1 MIENI
6 KEFTIYEVEK
16 LKVILLKELNNSDDF
31 TIDMKNI
38 DKLDIVGIQL
48 LISFVKSANS
58 INKKVKFINITD
70 NALLQIDICNCR
82 LVLGISND

>member
-58 INKKVKFINITD
+58 INKKVQFINITD